1 MDLQN
6 DLGFSDEDAL
16 KLFVGQTYSQIRMH
30 DSMVVDGRKL
40 TNEFTEIAGN
50 VLTPALRR
58 PHQHPHYNPPQIPQ
72 NAPYL
77 DGHRQPV
84 PPPPNDPNQMEFE
97 FDNSKLSITI
107 EKKFDTIV
115 SRLNAID
122 KSIKDLVT
130 SLNEIKNFK
139 SR

>member
-1 MDLQN
+1 MDIQN

-30 DSMVVDGRKL
+30 DSMVLEGKRL

-50 VLTPALRR
+50 VLTPTLRR
-58 PHQHPHYNPPQIPQ
+58 PPQSHHIPQ
-72 NAPYL
+72 NMPYI
-77 DGHRQPV
+77 DRDASPV
-84 PPPPNDPNQMEFE
+84 PPAPNDPNQLEFQ
-97 FDNSKLSITI
+97 FDNSKISVTI

-115 SRLNAID
+115 NRLNTID
-122 KSIKDLVT
+122 KSIKELLQSID
-130 SLNEIKNFK
+130 EIKNSK

>member
-40 TNEFTEIAGN
+40 TNQFTEIAED
-50 VLTPALRR
+50 VLTPTLRR
-58 PHQHPHYNPPQIPQ
+58 SPHPQFNQAQMPQ
-72 NAPYL
+72 NMPYI
-77 DGHRQPV
+77 DGNRQPV

-97 FDNSKLSITI
+97 FDNSKLSVSI

-130 SLNEIKNFK
+130 SLNEIKGFK